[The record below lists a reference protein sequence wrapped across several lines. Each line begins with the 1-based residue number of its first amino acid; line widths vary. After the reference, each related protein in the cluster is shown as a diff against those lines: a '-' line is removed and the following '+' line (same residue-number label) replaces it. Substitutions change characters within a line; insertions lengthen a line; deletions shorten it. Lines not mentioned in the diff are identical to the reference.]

1 MIVVTRTRR
10 VDWARVIANLRSLGM
25 SWADIA
31 SGVGV
36 SRSVLQDY
44 ADDRCIEPAFWTGSA
59 LLVLWSK
66 KTGLSWTDAPTR
78 EVMPSVSAVLKAH
91 R

>member
-44 ADDRCIEPAFWTGSA
+44 ADDRCN
-59 LLVLWSK
+59 
-66 KTGLSWTDAPTR
+66 
-78 EVMPSVSAVLKAH
+78 
-91 R
+91 